1 MRLIA
6 LAVTW
11 WSGLS
16 MGAVSAPIWVWAG
29 GPLIA
34 TLGHW
39 ISWQTRNRKMTVVRW
54 TVVLTVLGLSAL
66 MALQLPAAWAGN
78 WLPAAQYL
86 VFVQAIASFDLR
98 TRGGL
103 YTNFLIS
110 AMVLFLASQLAFGQ
124 EFLLFIAGF
133 FVLLLVFLA
142 TTSFKDAV
150 EGTLARASWPPLTK
164 ALSWA
169 GWGGAILGIGIGLFL
184 VLPWGTLR
192 ASAGAD
198 ATAAILPFTGEI
210 DRPSSADGP
219 AASADGPA
227 SADDQATSADGP
239 SPQPPQG
246 PPSTGDAQPPP
257 AQGETLAA
265 GAPAAGEGAPASAT
279 GPIELDLSGEQPS
292 ASIAVSVGGTASQAS
307 PAGEATDPSGAAV
320 DPTGATVAQAAPSTA
335 AGAAGAE
342 AATGEAPTP
351 TDELAEERNQAVLR
365 VRSPVASYWRG
376 QTFSIFDGEVWAPDG
391 NVALEPSVARGLSGR
406 YTQTYYVV
414 EAQPRPLLAYT
425 PLDWGLVGRTGD
437 GLALEARTV
446 YRGVSQ
452 RLPFEANL
460 LRLSV
465 GARSARMSRDPR
477 IPTAVRDLAEEIVAD
492 SDNLFDRALAITQ
505 YLRDNYRFA
514 PSDEF
519 QAQPVSPEAFLFE
532 GDGAGDNVDF
542 ASAAALL
549 ARAAGLDA
557 RVASGYL
564 PGGFDPLSGAYIVR
578 RSDAHAWAEVRFPGF
593 GWVPFDPSPRQD
605 LPVEVEQS
613 GLSARVVN
621 EIFQWQAGDTI
632 GAAIGSAFDV
642 LTDDLLLTASIL
654 LGVTSTALLAW
665 SLAIRRRQSRRLR
678 PPRYTGLAGRERR
691 QIMAAYRS
699 LEATLRARR
708 ISPRGPAETFAA
720 YFARVAR
727 LAPDLETVLA
737 PVRDAVDAAA
747 YSPASP
753 TREDV
758 ATARAQVRRI
768 KPALRRNPP
777 LA

>member
-1 MRLIA
+1 MRERFKALTRERPEHSAALRLIA

-219 AASADGPA
+219 AASAD
-227 SADDQATSADGP
+227 TP
-239 SPQPPQG
+239 SPRTPQG

-265 GAPAAGEGAPASAT
+265 GAPGAGEGAPETAPPAAT
-279 GPIELDLSGEQPS
+279 GPIELELGEERPS
-292 ASIAVSVGGTASQAS
+292 ASIAVSTDGTGSQAS
-307 PAGEATDPSGAAV
+307 PAGEATDPGGAAV
-320 DPTGATVAQAAPSTA
+320 DL
-335 AGAAGAE
+335 AGAE

-351 TDELAEERNQAVLR
+351 AGELAEERNQAVLR

-737 PVRDAVDAAA
+737 PVRAAVDAAA

-758 ATARAQVRRI
+758 AAARAHVRRL

>member
-1 MRLIA
+1 MRERFKALTRERPEHSAALRLIA

-16 MGAVSAPIWVWAG
+16 LGAVGAPIWVWAG

-39 ISWQTRNRKMTVVRW
+39 ISWRTRNRKMTVVRW

-66 MALQLPAAWAGN
+66 MALQLPSAWAGN

-110 AMVLFLASQLAFGQ
+110 ATVLFLASQLAFGQ

-210 DRPSSADGP
+210 DRPASADGP
-219 AASADGPA
+219 AAPAD
-227 SADDQATSADGP
+227 TP

-279 GPIELDLSGEQPS
+279 GPIELDLSEEQPS
-292 ASIAVSVGGTASQAS
+292 ASIAVSVGGTVSQAS
-307 PAGEATDPSGAAV
+307 PAGEATDLGGAAV
-320 DPTGATVAQAAPSTA
+320 DL
-335 AGAAGAE
+335 AGAE
-342 AATGEAPTP
+342 AATGEPPTP
-351 TDELAEERNQAVLR
+351 TGELAEERNQAVLR

-425 PLDWGLVGRTGD
+425 PLDWGLVGRKGD

-460 LRLSV
+460 LRGSV

-505 YLRDNYRFA
+505 YLRDNYSFA
-514 PSDEF
+514 PSDEG
-519 QAQPVSPEAFLFE
+519 QARPVSPEAFLFE
-532 GDGAGDNVDF
+532 GDGAGDSVDF

-632 GAAIGSAFDV
+632 SDGIGSAFDV

-708 ISPRGPAETFAA
+708 IPPRGPAETFAA

-737 PVRDAVDAAA
+737 PVRAAVDAAA